1 MNVTT
6 TLSLKA
12 GAILLTCAL
21 AGCSSKV
28 TETKQYSGFI
38 QDYSNLAPAKTAS
51 GQEVLRWVA
60 PDFRLSNYKSLY
72 FAPVIYYPKPMPN
85 KRVTE
90 QTLEQVRLY
99 TDQRLRSALG
109 AHIRIASQP
118 EPGGLILKTAI
129 AAVSAEN
136 KDLRFYEVLPV
147 TAVVAGTMALSG
159 QRSQNAT
166 LFLEAEAVDVSTNE
180 TVAKVVR
187 KGYGGSISNSNAP
200 ITQADVKGA
209 IDVMVSDVTAYV
221 SN

>member
-1 MNVTT
+1 
-6 TLSLKA
+6 
-12 GAILLTCAL
+12 
-21 AGCSSKV
+21 
-28 TETKQYSGFI
+28 
-38 QDYSNLAPAKTAS
+38 
-51 GQEVLRWVA
+51 
-60 PDFRLSNYKSLY
+60 
-72 FAPVIYYPKPMPN
+72 MPN

-109 AHIRIASQP
+109 AHIRIALQP

-166 LFLEAEAVDVSTNE
+166 LFLEAEAIDVSTNE

-209 IDVMVSDVTAYV
+209 IDVMISDVTAYV